1 MMGTENKSSQN
12 TMAESTETTPPVTV
26 SMKKLVAGVGTMFA
40 GVLQMLEALEPQ
52 AAKQLMDR
60 VAQDAEAEQGASN
73 ATVSAQEETEPVN
86 ETETTV
92 EQTDA
97 EEQAAPVKGEV
108 RDPAPASDQTQ
119 TVTVDDITKII
130 VRKVKQD
137 RTNNE
142 KIGSIL
148 KTYGVAR
155 VSELPTAKYEA
166 FLTDISQLCG
176 CIARLL
182 SGCRR
187 DSRMRARCMPKRAL
201 SAIRSV
207 NIRSGNI

>member
-1 MMGTENKSSQN
+1 MMGTENKSNQN
-12 TMAESTETTPPVTV
+12 PMAESTEMTPTVTV

-60 VAQDAEAEQGASN
+60 VVQDAETDQAAAN
-73 ATVSAQEETEPVN
+73 DTVSVKEEMELVN
-86 ETETTV
+86 ETEATA
-92 EQTDA
+92 EQAGA
-97 EEQAAPVKGEV
+97 EEQAAPVKGEAQ
-108 RDPAPASDQTQ
+108 DPAPASDQTQ

-166 FLTDISQLCG
+166 FLTDISQL
-176 CIARLL
+176 
-182 SGCRR
+182 
-187 DSRMRARCMPKRAL
+187 
-201 SAIRSV
+201 
-207 NIRSGNI
+207 

>member
-1 MMGTENKSSQN
+1 MMGTDNKNDQN
-12 TMAESTETTPPVTV
+12 LTVESTETTPTVTV

-60 VAQDAEAEQGASN
+60 VAQDAETDQASAN
-73 ATVSAQEETEPVN
+73 DTVSAKEETEPVN

-92 EQTDA
+92 GQTDA

-166 FLTDISQLCG
+166 FLTDISQL
-176 CIARLL
+176 
-182 SGCRR
+182 
-187 DSRMRARCMPKRAL
+187 
-201 SAIRSV
+201 
-207 NIRSGNI
+207 

>member
-1 MMGTENKSSQN
+1 MMGTDNKNDQN
-12 TMAESTETTPPVTV
+12 LTVESTETTPTVTV
-26 SMKKLVAGVGTMFA
+26 SMKKLIAGVGTMFA

-60 VAQDAEAEQGASN
+60 VAQDAETDQASAN
-73 ATVSAQEETEPVN
+73 DTVSAKEETEPVN

-166 FLTDISQLCG
+166 FLTDIS
-176 CIARLL
+176 RL
-182 SGCRR
+182 
-187 DSRMRARCMPKRAL
+187 
-201 SAIRSV
+201 
-207 NIRSGNI
+207 

>member
-1 MMGTENKSSQN
+1 MMGTDNKNDQN
-12 TMAESTETTPPVTV
+12 LTVESTETTPTVTV

-60 VAQDAEAEQGASN
+60 VAQDAETDQAAAN
-73 ATVSAQEETEPVN
+73 DTVSVKEDTDPVN
-86 ETETTV
+86 ETEATTK
-92 EQTDA
+92 QA
-97 EEQAAPVKGEV
+97 ETEGQAAPVKGEV
-108 RDPAPASDQTQ
+108 QDPAPASDQTQ

-137 RTNNE
+137 RSNNE

-166 FLTDISQLCG
+166 FLTDISQL
-176 CIARLL
+176 
-182 SGCRR
+182 
-187 DSRMRARCMPKRAL
+187 
-201 SAIRSV
+201 
-207 NIRSGNI
+207 

>member
-1 MMGTENKSSQN
+1 MGTEIKNGQN
-12 TMAESTETTPPVTV
+12 PTMESTEMTPPVTV

-60 VAQDAEAEQGASN
+60 VVQDAEKDQAAAN

-86 ETETTV
+86 ETEATA
-92 EQTDA
+92 EQADA
-97 EEQAAPVKGEV
+97 EEQAVRVKGEV
-108 RDPAPASDQTQ
+108 QDPAPASDQTQ

-166 FLTDISQLCG
+166 FLTDISQL
-176 CIARLL
+176 
-182 SGCRR
+182 
-187 DSRMRARCMPKRAL
+187 
-201 SAIRSV
+201 
-207 NIRSGNI
+207 

>member
-1 MMGTENKSSQN
+1 MMGTEEKNGQN
-12 TMAESTETTPPVTV
+12 LTMESTETTSTVTV

-52 AAKQLMDR
+52 VAKQLMDR
-60 VAQDAEAEQGASN
+60 VVQDAETDQAAAN
-73 ATVSAQEETEPVN
+73 DTVSVKEDTDPVN
-86 ETETTV
+86 ETEATA
-92 EQTDA
+92 EQADA
-97 EEQAAPVKGEV
+97 EEQAVRVKGEV
-108 RDPAPASDQTQ
+108 QDPAPASDQTQ

-142 KIGSIL
+142 KIGALL

-166 FLTDISQLCG
+166 FLTDISQL
-176 CIARLL
+176 
-182 SGCRR
+182 
-187 DSRMRARCMPKRAL
+187 
-201 SAIRSV
+201 
-207 NIRSGNI
+207 

>member
-1 MMGTENKSSQN
+1 MMGTDNKNDQN
-12 TMAESTETTPPVTV
+12 LTVESTETTPTVTV

-60 VAQDAEAEQGASN
+60 VVQDAEKDQAAAN
-73 ATVSAQEETEPVN
+73 ATVSAKEETEPVN
-86 ETETTV
+86 ETEATAKKA
-92 EQTDA
+92 DA
-97 EEQAAPVKGEV
+97 EEQAATVEEV
-108 RDPAPASDQTQ
+108 QDPAPASDQTQ

-166 FLTDISQLCG
+166 FLTDISQL
-176 CIARLL
+176 
-182 SGCRR
+182 
-187 DSRMRARCMPKRAL
+187 
-201 SAIRSV
+201 
-207 NIRSGNI
+207 

>member
-1 MMGTENKSSQN
+1 MGTENKNGQN
-12 TMAESTETTPPVTV
+12 PTMESTEMTPLVTV

-60 VAQDAEAEQGASN
+60 VAQDAEADQVAAST
-73 ATVSAQEETEPVN
+73 TVSVKEKMEPVN
-86 ETETTV
+86 EPEATA
-92 EQTDA
+92 EQAGA

-108 RDPAPASDQTQ
+108 QGPAPASDQTQ

-137 RTNNE
+137 RSNNE

-166 FLTDISQLCG
+166 FLTDIS
-176 CIARLL
+176 RL
-182 SGCRR
+182 
-187 DSRMRARCMPKRAL
+187 
-201 SAIRSV
+201 
-207 NIRSGNI
+207 

>member
-1 MMGTENKSSQN
+1 MGTEIKNGQN
-12 TMAESTETTPPVTV
+12 PTMESTEMTPPVTV

-60 VAQDAEAEQGASN
+60 VAQDAEMDQAAANDTVSVKEEMELVNEAEATAEQAG
-73 ATVSAQEETEPVN
+73 
-86 ETETTV
+86 
-92 EQTDA
+92 A
-97 EEQAAPVKGEV
+97 EEQAAPVKGEAQ
-108 RDPAPASDQTQ
+108 DPAPASDQTQ

-166 FLTDISQLCG
+166 FLTDISQL
-176 CIARLL
+176 
-182 SGCRR
+182 
-187 DSRMRARCMPKRAL
+187 
-201 SAIRSV
+201 
-207 NIRSGNI
+207 

>member
-1 MMGTENKSSQN
+1 MMGTDNKNDQN
-12 TMAESTETTPPVTV
+12 LTVESTETTPTVTV

-52 AAKQLMDR
+52 VAKQLMDR
-60 VAQDAEAEQGASN
+60 VVQDAETDQAAAN
-73 ATVSAQEETEPVN
+73 DTVSVKEDTDPVN
-86 ETETTV
+86 ETEATAKQA
-92 EQTDA
+92 EA
-97 EEQAAPVKGEV
+97 EEQGAPVKGEV
-108 RDPAPASDQTQ
+108 QDPAPASDQTQ

-166 FLTDISQLCG
+166 FLTDISQL
-176 CIARLL
+176 
-182 SGCRR
+182 
-187 DSRMRARCMPKRAL
+187 
-201 SAIRSV
+201 
-207 NIRSGNI
+207 

>member
-1 MMGTENKSSQN
+1 MMGTDNKNDQN
-12 TMAESTETTPPVTV
+12 LTVESTETTPTVTV
-26 SMKKLVAGVGTMFA
+26 SMKKLIAGVGTMFA

-60 VAQDAEAEQGASN
+60 VVQDAETDQAAAN
-73 ATVSAQEETEPVN
+73 DTVSAKEETEPVH
-86 ETETTV
+86 ETEATAK
-92 EQTDA
+92 QADA
-97 EEQAAPVKGEV
+97 EEQAAPVEEV
-108 RDPAPASDQTQ
+108 QDPTPAADQTQ

-166 FLTDISQLCG
+166 FLTDISQL
-176 CIARLL
+176 
-182 SGCRR
+182 
-187 DSRMRARCMPKRAL
+187 
-201 SAIRSV
+201 
-207 NIRSGNI
+207 

>member
-1 MMGTENKSSQN
+1 MMGTDNKNDQN
-12 TMAESTETTPPVTV
+12 LTVESTETTPTVTV
-26 SMKKLVAGVGTMFA
+26 SMKKLIAGVGTMFA

-60 VAQDAEAEQGASN
+60 VVQDAEKDQATAN
-73 ATVSAQEETEPVN
+73 ATVSAKEETEPVN

-97 EEQAAPVKGEV
+97 EEQAASVNEEV
-108 RDPAPASDQTQ
+108 QDPAPASDQTQ

-148 KTYGVAR
+148 RTYGVAR

-166 FLTDISQLCG
+166 FLTDISQL
-176 CIARLL
+176 
-182 SGCRR
+182 
-187 DSRMRARCMPKRAL
+187 
-201 SAIRSV
+201 
-207 NIRSGNI
+207 

>member
-1 MMGTENKSSQN
+1 MMGTDNKNGQN
-12 TMAESTETTPPVTV
+12 LTMESTETTPTMTV
-26 SMKKLVAGVGTMFA
+26 SMKKLIAGVGTMFA

-60 VAQDAEAEQGASN
+60 VAQDTETDRAAAN
-73 ATVSAQEETEPVN
+73 DTVSAQEETEPVN
-86 ETETTV
+86 ETEATAKQAEV
-92 EQTDA
+92 
-97 EEQAAPVKGEV
+97 EEQSAPVEEV
-108 RDPAPASDQTQ
+108 QDPAPASDQTQ

-142 KIGSIL
+142 KIGAIL

-166 FLTDISQLCG
+166 FLTDISQL
-176 CIARLL
+176 
-182 SGCRR
+182 
-187 DSRMRARCMPKRAL
+187 
-201 SAIRSV
+201 
-207 NIRSGNI
+207 

>member
-1 MMGTENKSSQN
+1 MMGTENENNQN
-12 TMAESTETTPPVTV
+12 PTTETTELTPPVKV
-26 SMKKLVAGVGTMFA
+26 SMKKLVTGVGTMFA

-52 AAKQLMDR
+52 VAKQLMDR
-60 VAQDAEAEQGASN
+60 VVQDADADQVASN
-73 ATVSAQEETEPVN
+73 ATVSAKEKMEPVN
-86 ETETTV
+86 EPEATAV
-92 EQTDA
+92 QAGA
-97 EEQAAPVKGEV
+97 EEQAAPVKGDV
-108 RDPAPASDQTQ
+108 QGPAPASDQTQ

-166 FLTDISQLCG
+166 FLTDISQL
-176 CIARLL
+176 
-182 SGCRR
+182 
-187 DSRMRARCMPKRAL
+187 
-201 SAIRSV
+201 
-207 NIRSGNI
+207 

>member
-1 MMGTENKSSQN
+1 MMGTENKSNQN
-12 TMAESTETTPPVTV
+12 PMAESTEMTPPVTV

-52 AAKQLMDR
+52 AAKQMMDR
-60 VAQDAEAEQGASN
+60 VAQDAEADQVVAN
-73 ATVSAQEETEPVN
+73 TTVSAKEEMGPVN
-86 ETETTV
+86 EPEATAK
-92 EQTDA
+92 QAGA
-97 EEQAAPVKGEV
+97 EEQAAPVKGEAQ
-108 RDPAPASDQTQ
+108 DPAPASDQTQ

-166 FLTDISQLCG
+166 FLTDISQL
-176 CIARLL
+176 
-182 SGCRR
+182 
-187 DSRMRARCMPKRAL
+187 
-201 SAIRSV
+201 
-207 NIRSGNI
+207 

>member
-1 MMGTENKSSQN
+1 MMGTDNKNDQKL
-12 TMAESTETTPPVTV
+12 TVESTETTPTVTV
-26 SMKKLVAGVGTMFA
+26 SMKKLIAGVGTMFA

-52 AAKQLMDR
+52 AAKQLIDR

-86 ETETTV
+86 ETEATA
-92 EQTDA
+92 EQADA

-166 FLTDISQLCG
+166 FLTDISQL
-176 CIARLL
+176 
-182 SGCRR
+182 
-187 DSRMRARCMPKRAL
+187 
-201 SAIRSV
+201 
-207 NIRSGNI
+207 

>member
-1 MMGTENKSSQN
+1 MMGTDNKNDQN
-12 TMAESTETTPPVTV
+12 LTVESTETTPTVTV
-26 SMKKLVAGVGTMFA
+26 SMKKLIAGVGTMFA

-52 AAKQLMDR
+52 TAKQLVDR
-60 VAQDAEAEQGASN
+60 VVQDAEKDQAAAN
-73 ATVSAQEETEPVN
+73 ATVSAKEETEPVN

-148 KTYGVAR
+148 RTYGVAR

-166 FLTDISQLCG
+166 FLTDISQL
-176 CIARLL
+176 
-182 SGCRR
+182 
-187 DSRMRARCMPKRAL
+187 
-201 SAIRSV
+201 
-207 NIRSGNI
+207 

>member
-1 MMGTENKSSQN
+1 MMGTDNKNDQN
-12 TMAESTETTPPVTV
+12 LTVESTETTPTVTV
-26 SMKKLVAGVGTMFA
+26 SMKKLIAGVGTMFA

-52 AAKQLMDR
+52 AAKQLIDR

-86 ETETTV
+86 ETEATA
-92 EQTDA
+92 EQADA
-97 EEQAAPVKGEV
+97 EEQAVRVKGEV
-108 RDPAPASDQTQ
+108 QDPAPASDQTQ

-166 FLTDISQLCG
+166 FLTDISQL
-176 CIARLL
+176 
-182 SGCRR
+182 
-187 DSRMRARCMPKRAL
+187 
-201 SAIRSV
+201 
-207 NIRSGNI
+207 

>member
-1 MMGTENKSSQN
+1 MMGTDNKNDQN
-12 TMAESTETTPPVTV
+12 LTVESTETTPTVTV

-60 VAQDAEAEQGASN
+60 VVQDAEKDQAAAN
-73 ATVSAQEETEPVN
+73 ATVSAKEETEPVN
-86 ETETTV
+86 ETEATA
-92 EQTDA
+92 EQADA
-97 EEQAAPVKGEV
+97 EEQAVRVKGEV
-108 RDPAPASDQTQ
+108 QDPAPASDQTQ

-166 FLTDISQLCG
+166 FLTDISQL
-176 CIARLL
+176 
-182 SGCRR
+182 
-187 DSRMRARCMPKRAL
+187 
-201 SAIRSV
+201 
-207 NIRSGNI
+207 

>member
-1 MMGTENKSSQN
+1 MMGTEDKNGQN
-12 TMAESTETTPPVTV
+12 LTMESTETTPTVTV

-60 VAQDAEAEQGASN
+60 VAQDAETDQAAAN
-73 ATVSAQEETEPVN
+73 DTVSAKEETEPVN

-97 EEQAAPVKGEV
+97 EEQAAPVEEV
-108 RDPAPASDQTQ
+108 QDPTPAADQTQ
-119 TVTVDDITKII
+119 TVTVDDDITKII

-166 FLTDISQLCG
+166 FLTDISQL
-176 CIARLL
+176 
-182 SGCRR
+182 
-187 DSRMRARCMPKRAL
+187 
-201 SAIRSV
+201 
-207 NIRSGNI
+207 

>member
-1 MMGTENKSSQN
+1 MMGTENKSNQN
-12 TMAESTETTPPVTV
+12 PMAESTETTPTVTV

-60 VAQDAEAEQGASN
+60 VVQDAEKDQAAAN
-73 ATVSAQEETEPVN
+73 ATVSAKEETEPVN
-86 ETETTV
+86 ETEATAKKA
-92 EQTDA
+92 DA
-97 EEQAAPVKGEV
+97 EEQAAPVEEV
-108 RDPAPASDQTQ
+108 QEPTPAADQTQ

-166 FLTDISQLCG
+166 FLTDIS
-176 CIARLL
+176 RL
-182 SGCRR
+182 
-187 DSRMRARCMPKRAL
+187 
-201 SAIRSV
+201 
-207 NIRSGNI
+207 

>member
-1 MMGTENKSSQN
+1 MGTENKSNQN
-12 TMAESTETTPPVTV
+12 PMAESTEMTPTVTV

-52 AAKQLMDR
+52 AAKQLIDR
-60 VAQDAEAEQGASN
+60 VVQDAETDQAAAN
-73 ATVSAQEETEPVN
+73 DTVSAKEETEPVH
-86 ETETTV
+86 ETEATAKQADV
-92 EQTDA
+92 
-97 EEQAAPVKGEV
+97 EEQAAPVEEV
-108 RDPAPASDQTQ
+108 QDPTPAADQTQ

-166 FLTDISQLCG
+166 FLTDISQL
-176 CIARLL
+176 
-182 SGCRR
+182 
-187 DSRMRARCMPKRAL
+187 
-201 SAIRSV
+201 
-207 NIRSGNI
+207 

>member
-1 MMGTENKSSQN
+1 MMGTDNKNDQN
-12 TMAESTETTPPVTV
+12 LTVESTEMTPTVTV

-60 VAQDAEAEQGASN
+60 VVQDAETDQGVAN
-73 ATVSAQEETEPVN
+73 DTVSAKEETEPVK
-86 ETETTV
+86 ETEATAKQAEV
-92 EQTDA
+92 

-108 RDPAPASDQTQ
+108 QDPTPVSDQTQ

-137 RTNNE
+137 RNNE

-166 FLTDISQLCG
+166 FLTDISQL
-176 CIARLL
+176 
-182 SGCRR
+182 
-187 DSRMRARCMPKRAL
+187 
-201 SAIRSV
+201 
-207 NIRSGNI
+207 

>member
-1 MMGTENKSSQN
+1 
-12 TMAESTETTPPVTV
+12 
-26 SMKKLVAGVGTMFA
+26 
-40 GVLQMLEALEPQ
+40 MLEALEPQ

-60 VAQDAEAEQGASN
+60 VAQDAETDQAAAN
-73 ATVSAQEETEPVN
+73 DTVSAKEETEPVN

-148 KTYGVAR
+148 RTYGVAR

-166 FLTDISQLCG
+166 FLTDISQL
-176 CIARLL
+176 
-182 SGCRR
+182 
-187 DSRMRARCMPKRAL
+187 
-201 SAIRSV
+201 
-207 NIRSGNI
+207 

>member
-1 MMGTENKSSQN
+1 MMGTEDKNGQN
-12 TMAESTETTPPVTV
+12 LTMESTETTPTVTV
-26 SMKKLVAGVGTMFA
+26 SMKKLVAGVCTMFA

-60 VAQDAEAEQGASN
+60 VAQDAETDQAAAT
-73 ATVSAQEETEPVN
+73 ATVSAKEETEPVN

-108 RDPAPASDQTQ
+108 QDPAPASDQTQ

-166 FLTDISQLCG
+166 FLTDISQL
-176 CIARLL
+176 
-182 SGCRR
+182 
-187 DSRMRARCMPKRAL
+187 
-201 SAIRSV
+201 
-207 NIRSGNI
+207 

>member
-1 MMGTENKSSQN
+1 MMGTDNKNGQN
-12 TMAESTETTPPVTV
+12 LTMESTETTPTVTV

-60 VAQDAEAEQGASN
+60 VAQDAETDQAAAN
-73 ATVSAQEETEPVN
+73 DTVSVKEDTDPVN
-86 ETETTV
+86 ETEATA
-92 EQTDA
+92 EQAGA
-97 EEQAAPVKGEV
+97 EEQAVPVKGEAQ
-108 RDPAPASDQTQ
+108 DPAPASDQTQ

-166 FLTDISQLCG
+166 FLTDISQL
-176 CIARLL
+176 
-182 SGCRR
+182 
-187 DSRMRARCMPKRAL
+187 
-201 SAIRSV
+201 
-207 NIRSGNI
+207 

>member
-1 MMGTENKSSQN
+1 MMGTDNKNDQN
-12 TMAESTETTPPVTV
+12 LTVESTETTPTVTV

-60 VAQDAEAEQGASN
+60 VVQDAETDQAAAN
-73 ATVSAQEETEPVN
+73 DTVSAKEETEPVH
-86 ETETTV
+86 ETEATAK
-92 EQTDA
+92 QADA
-97 EEQAAPVKGEV
+97 EEQAAPVEEV
-108 RDPAPASDQTQ
+108 QDPTPAADQTQ

-166 FLTDISQLCG
+166 FLTDISQL
-176 CIARLL
+176 
-182 SGCRR
+182 
-187 DSRMRARCMPKRAL
+187 
-201 SAIRSV
+201 
-207 NIRSGNI
+207 

>member
-1 MMGTENKSSQN
+1 MMGTENKSNQN
-12 TMAESTETTPPVTV
+12 LMAESTEMTPPVTV

-60 VAQDAEAEQGASN
+60 VAQDAETDQASAN
-73 ATVSAQEETEPVN
+73 DTVSAKEETEPVN

-166 FLTDISQLCG
+166 FLTDISQL
-176 CIARLL
+176 
-182 SGCRR
+182 
-187 DSRMRARCMPKRAL
+187 
-201 SAIRSV
+201 
-207 NIRSGNI
+207 

>member
-1 MMGTENKSSQN
+1 MMGTDNKNDQN
-12 TMAESTETTPPVTV
+12 LTVESTETTPTVTV

-60 VAQDAEAEQGASN
+60 VVQDVETDQASAN
-73 ATVSAQEETEPVN
+73 DTVSAKEETEPVN

-142 KIGSIL
+142 KIGAIL
-148 KTYGVAR
+148 NTYGVAR

-166 FLTDISQLCG
+166 FLTDISQL
-176 CIARLL
+176 
-182 SGCRR
+182 
-187 DSRMRARCMPKRAL
+187 
-201 SAIRSV
+201 
-207 NIRSGNI
+207 

>member
-1 MMGTENKSSQN
+1 MMGTEDKNGQN
-12 TMAESTETTPPVTV
+12 LTMESTETTPTVTV
-26 SMKKLVAGVGTMFA
+26 SMKKLIAGVGTMFA

-60 VAQDAEAEQGASN
+60 VVQDAEKDQAAAN
-73 ATVSAQEETEPVN
+73 ATVSAKEETEPVN
-86 ETETTV
+86 ETEMTV

-148 KTYGVAR
+148 RTYGVAR

-166 FLTDISQLCG
+166 FLTDISQL
-176 CIARLL
+176 
-182 SGCRR
+182 
-187 DSRMRARCMPKRAL
+187 
-201 SAIRSV
+201 
-207 NIRSGNI
+207 

>member
-1 MMGTENKSSQN
+1 MMGTENKSNQN
-12 TMAESTETTPPVTV
+12 PMAESTEMTPPVTV

-60 VAQDAEAEQGASN
+60 VVQDVETDQASAN
-73 ATVSAQEETEPVN
+73 DTVSAKEETEPVN
-86 ETETTV
+86 ETEATA
-92 EQTDA
+92 EQAGA
-97 EEQAAPVKGEV
+97 EEQAAPVKGEAQ
-108 RDPAPASDQTQ
+108 DPAPASDQTQ

-166 FLTDISQLCG
+166 FLTDISQL
-176 CIARLL
+176 
-182 SGCRR
+182 
-187 DSRMRARCMPKRAL
+187 
-201 SAIRSV
+201 
-207 NIRSGNI
+207 

>member
-1 MMGTENKSSQN
+1 MMGTDNKNDQN
-12 TMAESTETTPPVTV
+12 LTVESTETTPTVTV
-26 SMKKLVAGVGTMFA
+26 SMKKLIAGVGAMFA

-86 ETETTV
+86 ETEATA
-92 EQTDA
+92 EQADA

-108 RDPAPASDQTQ
+108 QDPAPASDQTQ

-166 FLTDISQLCG
+166 FLTDISQL
-176 CIARLL
+176 
-182 SGCRR
+182 
-187 DSRMRARCMPKRAL
+187 
-201 SAIRSV
+201 
-207 NIRSGNI
+207 

>member
-1 MMGTENKSSQN
+1 MMGTDNKNDQN
-12 TMAESTETTPPVTV
+12 LTVQSTETTPTVTV
-26 SMKKLVAGVGTMFA
+26 SMKKLIAGVGTMFA

-52 AAKQLMDR
+52 TAKQLVDR
-60 VAQDAEAEQGASN
+60 VVQDAEKDQAAAN
-73 ATVSAQEETEPVN
+73 ATVSAKEETEPVN

-97 EEQAAPVKGEV
+97 EEQAASVNEEV
-108 RDPAPASDQTQ
+108 QDPAPASDQTQ

-166 FLTDISQLCG
+166 FLTDISQL
-176 CIARLL
+176 
-182 SGCRR
+182 
-187 DSRMRARCMPKRAL
+187 
-201 SAIRSV
+201 
-207 NIRSGNI
+207 

>member
-1 MMGTENKSSQN
+1 MMGTDNKNDQN
-12 TMAESTETTPPVTV
+12 LTVESTETTPTVTV

-60 VAQDAEAEQGASN
+60 VAQDAETDQASAN
-73 ATVSAQEETEPVN
+73 DTVSAKEETEPVN

-108 RDPAPASDQTQ
+108 QGPAPASDQTQ

-137 RTNNE
+137 RSNNE

-166 FLTDISQLCG
+166 FLTDISQL
-176 CIARLL
+176 
-182 SGCRR
+182 
-187 DSRMRARCMPKRAL
+187 
-201 SAIRSV
+201 
-207 NIRSGNI
+207 